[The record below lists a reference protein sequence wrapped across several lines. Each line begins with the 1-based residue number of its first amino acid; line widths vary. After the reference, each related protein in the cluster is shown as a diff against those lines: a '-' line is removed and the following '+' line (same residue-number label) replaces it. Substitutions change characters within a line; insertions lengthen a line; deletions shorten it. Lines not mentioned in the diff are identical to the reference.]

1 MHDPEGR
8 RGPRTVTRHQTRS
21 LAAGSEDHAWPGEGP
36 PPEDLTRLF
45 VEHAQAGDAAG
56 IASLY
61 ETGAV
66 MAYPPGAQT
75 TGREAI
81 RALWEKVL
89 ANAPRFEPE
98 SPLPTLVSGDIALTA
113 TVARDGTGV
122 RVQVA
127 RRQPDGTWLRLLD
140 QPELSP
146 DA

>member
-1 MHDPEGR
+1 MPDQEKAR
-8 RGPRTVTRHQTRS
+8 Q
-21 LAAGSEDHAWPGEGP
+21 
-36 PPEDLTRLF
+36 PEDLTRLF
-45 VEHAQAGDAAG
+45 VARANDGDAAG
-56 IASLY
+56 IAALY
-61 ETGAV
+61 EPGAV
-66 MAYPPGAQT
+66 MDYPPGAET

-98 SPLPTLVSGDIALTA
+98 PPLRTLASGGIALTA

-140 QPELSP
+140 QPELRP
-146 DA
+146 EP

>member
-1 MHDPEGR
+1 MP
-8 RGPRTVTRHQTRS
+8 
-21 LAAGSEDHAWPGEGP
+21 AEDQARQ
-36 PPEDLTRLF
+36 PEDLTRLF
-45 VEHAQAGDAAG
+45 VACANAGDAAG
-56 IASLY
+56 IAALY

-66 MAYPPGAQT
+66 MAYPPGGQT

-89 ANAPRFEPE
+89 ASQPRFEPE
-98 SPLPTLVSGDIALTA
+98 PPLPTLVSGDIALTA

-127 RRQPDGTWLRLLD
+127 RRQPGGTWLRLLD

-146 DA
+146 QA